1 MKFGPVELL
10 VIRFPGNQFK
20 GEIIPALEE
29 LVKKGTIRII
39 DVLFV
44 KKDAKGNAEMIEMN
58 DLEDEIYAAFDPI
71 VSDIQGMLTEEDV
84 VYLTGNLEKNSSA
97 AVMLFE
103 NVWATRFRDAIVNA
117 KGEIIL
123 SERIPRQVIEEIQAA
138 QEKQPVRS
146 QPAREKK

>member
-1 MKFGPVELL
+1 
-10 VIRFPGNQFK
+10 
-20 GEIIPALEE
+20 
-29 LVKKGTIRII
+29 
-39 DVLFV
+39 
-44 KKDAKGNAEMIEMN
+44 
-58 DLEDEIYAAFDPI
+58 
-71 VSDIQGMLTEEDV
+71 MLTEEDV